1 MVTTASI
8 QTLSLRDLFNI
19 SDRQK
24 DLAKRVSL
32 ASLPYFKL
40 FQPYKNL
47 ISIAEDGYEL
57 ISNIYEIK
65 NIRNFEDAGK
75 CIHVTAI
82 KICSLGYTIL
92 SITVLN
98 IVETSNDIAES
109 IYYLAVAIINGNYP
123 AIVENSLKLA
133 SYSLQF
139 TLIFY
144 DSLIIKSV
152 SAITEIS
159 INVFNSYSEFRNDRH
174 IEGYA
179 EAGMAFILSFKEINL
194 EKIIQNFTKINGAAG
209 RI

>member
-65 NIRNFEDAGK
+65 NIRNY
-75 CIHVTAI
+75 I
-82 KICSLGYTIL
+82 KTFFYQDRLFQYFPIGGMPMPLPG
-92 SITVLN
+92 SIF
-98 IVETSNDIAES
+98 
-109 IYYLAVAIINGNYP
+109 
-123 AIVENSLKLA
+123 
-133 SYSLQF
+133 Q
-139 TLIFY
+139 
-144 DSLIIKSV
+144 
-152 SAITEIS
+152 
-159 INVFNSYSEFRNDRH
+159 
-174 IEGYA
+174 
-179 EAGMAFILSFKEINL
+179 
-194 EKIIQNFTKINGAAG
+194 Q
-209 RI
+209 